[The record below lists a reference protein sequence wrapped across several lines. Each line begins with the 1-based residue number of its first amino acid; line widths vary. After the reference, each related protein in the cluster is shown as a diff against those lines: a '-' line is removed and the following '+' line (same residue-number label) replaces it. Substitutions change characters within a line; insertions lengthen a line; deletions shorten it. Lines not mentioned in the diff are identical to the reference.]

1 MKHNYDSVD
10 MLKETCST
18 NSSKQKEASYTVKER
33 AWLSFILVFLML
45 FSFVFVQGQ
54 SVTNYVFSTT
64 TTGSLALDANGNTV
78 DMSIGTT
85 QLVASG
91 VDTSVSTVQAIGFD
105 FIGMGTLQTNFS
117 ANSNG
122 AMGLG
127 NVAIGTS
134 GTTNAGTATTMF
146 IAPFGGDH
154 ATHATGKVHYKV
166 VGSAP
171 NRALVVEWLNMEMDW
186 ASSTSNGT
194 YQVRIY
200 ETSGVI
206 EFVYGA
212 MAVADTFT
220 TGPIIGFSGGAVAG
234 KIASITSSTN
244 ALTTNG
250 TAFVNNTYTVAAI
263 ANLDS
268 SANGSRRTYVFTPS
282 TLPVSAPTTLTFS
295 GITSAGTTVNW
306 VDNSTNESAFLVT
319 RATDATFTTN
329 VVTTIVASTSTAA
342 TGGAY
347 NSIQTSLLPSTL
359 YYYKVQAIS
368 EAVFSTEISGSQVT
382 NAPGIFISVAN
393 GNWTNPATWD
403 ANAVPTGADSAIVAV
418 HTVTIDAASLSIN
431 NLTVQGSLEFGAT
444 PTTFNVNGN
453 LTVEAG
459 GEFLVFNGTTGK
471 AIVVTGNIVNDGNID
486 LSIGATTEGSLTLNG
501 TTVQSITGSGTFA
514 NNKIRNLIFSNTST
528 AIPNINWGFDDISVE
543 YNLTISNAK
552 IDLGGNKINYG
563 VSATSTGNT
572 FAFTNGGFL
581 NGTFSRWWTSG
592 GTGYTTS
599 GPTTIPAGAAG
610 RYPFYSPTG
619 EQRIF
624 YLGRTTPTV
633 GGKYAV
639 TYNNATTSTTGLNI
653 TDGAATITNRW
664 DGNFVVTLDGTTPA
678 AASNWITMF
687 TPGAFFTT
695 ATGARVLGQSV
706 ALSGTHVNTSNAPYG
721 QRSGVT
727 TTDLTSATGLYLGVN
742 AADVPVVSIA
752 SGDWNS
758 TSTWNGGVV
767 PACADVAVI
776 ANGHTVTSST
786 SGNFAKGVTIATG
799 GTLVV
804 SAGDLTVGC
813 TLNNNTLANSGT
825 LTVSGGLLAVN
836 GNMVHNAASIFNQS
850 GGDILVDGNEGGV
863 AANSVASGVAIVQ
876 LNSQFINWTGGAL
889 TILDPHANATASNTL
904 AFNNS
909 TAHVNVPNTHTLK
922 LGDGVSTDAGGNATN
937 GFRLN
942 TWAGSN
948 RILFGNLEVN
958 TLGGTNRIVTTT
970 YSLGFSGNVLIQ
982 PSSEILFGT
991 SYVAGNITNNGIFTS
1006 TTELGLASYAN
1017 GTVAATTNA
1026 QTIGGAG
1033 VYRNLAA
1040 APTANLTSL
1049 TVNNTNATGVTL
1061 NVPLSVSGTLNMTSG
1076 IINTTNTNL
1085 LSLGTATAA
1094 GTLAGTPSATN
1105 MVRGPFARTIANA
1118 NANTNYLLFPVGKVA
1133 YAPIWAA
1140 PATTAVT
1147 VMKAETFDS
1156 NTGTLNAAIANMSTN
1171 RRWELPLVSG
1181 TISNINVRLGDAGIV
1196 STSIP
1201 VQAPSASGEYTSA
1214 FGSVASAVAGV
1225 STQSTT
1231 PVLSANYTG
1240 FLSYADSNACTGT
1253 PTPGNTIAS
1262 SSTVCVGESV
1272 TLSSQNLTTGSG
1284 VTYQWQSSSD
1294 GVSYNNIS
1302 GANNAVYT
1310 ATPTAVTYYQC
1321 IVTCATG
1328 PSSATSTPVQITF
1341 TNSILTSTPASRC
1354 GTGTVTLG
1362 ATANAGATINWY
1374 ANSTGG
1380 TALGSGTSFTSPSI
1394 SSSTTYYVAA
1404 ETTGG
1409 NLYGGKLTPESSW
1422 TGSTLTDWGI
1432 VFTALQTTTLN
1443 SVDVYSTV
1451 AGTLNVKVTD
1461 AAGVELYATGNINVA
1476 AGGTTTPTVIPLNF
1490 NIVQGTTYKI
1500 LVKASSG
1507 VSLVRGS
1514 TNLAFPYNNGVV
1526 NVTSSEWGGT
1536 TTGTYY
1542 YFYNFTTTATCSSPR
1557 IPVVAT
1563 VSAPPALTLSGSN
1576 TTICSGDTT
1585 SVVTLT
1591 AGSGDYNT
1599 FVWSPATGVSGNEI
1613 TGWTFNPTTT
1623 TTYTLTATQT
1633 SGALCAST
1641 ATYTVNVNPIPSAIS
1656 FNPVSPVSA
1665 CENTAVAITAT
1676 GGNFN
1681 SNLFTEAM
1689 NALPAN
1695 FSVVNTAGTGSATL
1709 NTTYYSEGTGSVL
1722 FNTAS
1727 TSADVSYQ
1735 LNSNVDLTGSASA
1748 SIVFSHIAAMEGPT
1762 TSYDYGIVEYSTNG
1776 GTTWNLIPVANY
1788 SGSANAAV
1796 FNTNIRFSTRSYA
1809 DWIGT
1814 FTGSGSTPGTGP
1826 ATSLWKTET
1835 INIPAAALT
1844 SNQFRIRFRY
1854 TTDSSTN
1861 YYGWLIDNVRIIKSS
1876 SNITWSPVTNLYT
1889 DAAATIPY
1897 TGTNATTVYVKS
1909 ASAATTVYTA
1919 TSTNT
1924 VTTCATNA
1932 TVSVVVNPLPTV
1944 ATVNQTVCSP
1954 STVDLTAAAV
1964 TTGSDTGLTFTYWT
1978 NIGATTAL
1986 TSPSAVATSGTY
1998 YIKGTNAN
2006 GCSVITPV
2014 TVTVNPQPIVTV
2026 TNPATVCSPNTVD
2039 ITAAAVTTGSDTGLT
2054 LTYWSDITA
2063 TTALTTASA
2072 VTTSGT
2078 YYIKAVNANGCEKI
2092 TPVTVTI
2099 NVTSAPT
2106 GAATQT
2112 FCGSA
2117 NITQLVA
2124 TGSGV
2129 KWYDAATGGNLLPN
2143 ITAIGLTNG
2152 TTYYATQ
2159 TVNGCESTTRFAVT
2173 AVINAI
2179 PTAPNAAAQDFCS
2192 APTVAQLLPNGSTIN
2207 WYDVSTAGSPLASS
2221 TVLSATTYY
2230 VSQTINGCESARTA
2244 VSITI
2249 TALPAPTGAAT
2260 QTIYGGVAA
2269 DATIEDISV
2278 SGTNVIWYPTAADA
2292 AAGTNA
2298 IAAGTPL
2305 VDGQTYY
2312 AVSVVGSCRSAALA
2326 VTVTVVLDSASFD
2339 IKSLKYYP
2347 NPVVDRFTVSYTKS
2361 ITAIQVYDI
2370 NGRLVK
2376 NLQTNGNEV
2385 NVDMSD
2391 VAASVY
2397 IVKVFADD
2405 TMGEFKVVKTE

>member
-171 NRALVVEWLNMEMDW
+171 NRALVVEWLNMEMDY

-359 YYYKVQAIS
+359 YYYKVQAIT

-418 HTVTIDAASLSIN
+418 HTVTIDAALSIN

-471 AIVVTGNIVNDGNID
+471 AIVVSGNIVNDGNID

-813 TLNNNTLANSGT
+813 TLNNNTLTNNGT

-836 GNMVHNAASIFNQS
+836 GNMIHNAASIFNQS
-850 GGDILVDGNEGGV
+850 GGDILVDGNDGGN
-863 AANSVASGVAIVQ
+863 AANSVAASTAIVQ

-889 TILDPHANATASNTL
+889 TILDPHANTTASNTI
-904 AFNNS
+904 AYNNS

-922 LGDGVSTDAGGNATN
+922 LGDGVSTDAGGNAAN

-1026 QTIGGAG
+1026 QTISGTG
-1033 VYRNLAA
+1033 VYRNLSAA
-1040 APTANLTSL
+1040 QTANLTSL

-1061 NVPLSVSGTLNMTSG
+1061 NIPLSVSGTLTMTSG
-1076 IINTTNTNL
+1076 IINTTSTNL

-1105 MVRGPFARTIANA
+1105 MVRGPFARTIASA

-1140 PATTAVT
+1140 PATTAAT

-1156 NTGTLNAAIANMSTN
+1156 NTGTQNAAILNMATN

-1214 FGSVASAVAGV
+1214 FGSVATVVAGV

-1262 SSTVCVGESV
+1262 SSTVCLGESV
-1272 TLSSQNLTTGSG
+1272 TLSLQNLTTGSG
-1284 VTYQWQSSSD
+1284 VTYQWQSSPD
-1294 GVSYNNIS
+1294 GGTYTNIG
-1302 GANNAVYT
+1302 GANNAIYT
-1310 ATPTAVTYYQC
+1310 VSPTAVTYYQC

-1341 TNSILTSTPASRC
+1341 TNNILTTTPATRC
-1354 GTGTVTLG
+1354 GTGTVNLN

-1374 ANSTGG
+1374 ANPSGG
-1380 TALGSGTSFTSPSI
+1380 SALASGASFTSPSI
-1394 SSSTTYYVAA
+1394 STTTTYYAAA

-1409 NLYGGKLTPESSW
+1409 NFYGGKLTPEASW
-1422 TGSTLTDWGI
+1422 TTFSTTDWGI
-1432 VFTALQTTTLN
+1432 IFTALQTTTLN
-1443 SVDVYSTV
+1443 SVDVYSTT
-1451 AGTLNVKVTD
+1451 AGTINVKVTN

-1476 AGGTTTPTVIPLNF
+1476 AGGTTTPTAIPLNF

-1500 LVKASSG
+1500 LVKAYTG

-1514 TNLAFPYNNGVV
+1514 TNLAFPYNNGSV
-1526 NVTSSEWGGT
+1526 NVTSSDNGGV

-1542 YFYNFTTTATCSSPR
+1542 FFYNLSTTSTCSSPR
-1557 IPVVAT
+1557 VPVVAT
-1563 VSAPPALTLSGSN
+1563 VSSPPAMTLGGVT
-1576 TTICSGDTT
+1576 TTICAGDSTGT
-1585 SVVTLT
+1585 VALT
-1591 AGSGDYNT
+1591 AGGSDYDS
-1599 FVWSPATGVSGNEI
+1599 FVWSPASGVSGNAV
-1613 TGWTFNPTTT
+1613 TGWTFNPTVSTV
-1623 TTYTLTATQT
+1623 YTLTASQT
-1633 SGALCAST
+1633 SGALCAAT

-1656 FNPVSPVSA
+1656 FTPVSPVSA

-2326 VTVTVVLDSASFD
+2326 VTVTVVLDNASFD

>member
-10 MLKETCST
+10 ILKETCST

-54 SVTNYVFSTT
+54 SVTNYVFSTS
-64 TTGSLALDANGNTV
+64 TTGSLVLDANGNTV
-78 DMSIGTT
+78 DMSTGTT
-85 QLVASG
+85 LLHGSG
-91 VDTSVSTVQAIGFD
+91 VDDAASAVNPIGFN
-105 FIGMGTLQTNFS
+105 FYGMGVLQTNFS

-122 AMGLG
+122 AMTLG

-134 GTTNAGTATTMF
+134 GTTNAGSATTMF
-146 IAPFGGDH
+146 IAPFGGDQ
-154 ATHATGKVHYKV
+154 ATSATGKVHYKV

-171 NRALVVEWLNMEMDW
+171 NRTLVVEWLNMEMDW
-186 ASSTSNGT
+186 GSSTANGT
-194 YQVRIY
+194 YQARIY
-200 ETSGVI
+200 ETSGVV

-282 TLPVSAPTTLTFS
+282 TLPVLAPTTLTFS

-359 YYYKVQAIS
+359 YYYKVQAIT

-471 AIVVTGNIVNDGNID
+471 AIVVSGNIVNDGNID

-581 NGTFSRWWTSG
+581 NGTFSRWWTSA

-599 GPTTIPAGAAG
+599 GPTAIPTGAAG

-799 GTLVV
+799 GTLVI

-813 TLNNNTLANSGT
+813 TLNNNTLTNNGT

-836 GNMVHNAASIFNQS
+836 GNMIHNAASIFNQS
-850 GGDILVDGNEGGV
+850 GGDILVDGNDGGN
-863 AANSVASGVAIVQ
+863 AANSVAASTAIVQ

-937 GFRLN
+937 GFRLS
-942 TWAGSN
+942 TFVGSR
-948 RILFGNLEVN
+948 RISFGNLEVN
-958 TLGGTNRIVTTT
+958 TTGGTNRQVTTA
-970 YSLGFSGNVLIQ
+970 SNIGFNGNVTIE
-982 PSSEILFGT
+982 PSSEVVFGT
-991 SYVAGNITNNGIFTS
+991 SYVAGNIVNNGTFTS
-1006 TTELGLASYAN
+1006 TAVLGLASFAD

-1026 QTIGGAG
+1026 QTVGGTG
-1033 VYRNLAA
+1033 VYRNLAT

-1061 NVPLSVSGTLNMTSG
+1061 NIPLSVSGTLTMTSG

-1085 LSLGTATAA
+1085 LTLGTATAG
-1094 GTLAGTPSATN
+1094 GTLAGTPSATS
-1105 MVRGPFARTIANA
+1105 MVRGPFARTISNG

-1140 PATTAVT
+1140 PATTAAT

-1156 NTGTLNAAIANMSTN
+1156 NTGTQSAAITNMATN
-1171 RRWELPLVSG
+1171 RRWELPVLSG
-1181 TISNINVRLGDAGIV
+1181 TITDINVRLGDAGILA
-1196 STSIP
+1196 TSIP
-1201 VQAPSASGEYTSA
+1201 VQAPSASDQYTST
-1214 FGSVASAVAGV
+1214 FGSVATAVAGV

-1231 PVLSANYTG
+1231 PVLSASYTG
-1240 FLSYADSNACTGT
+1240 FLSYADSNACVGI
-1253 PTPGNTIAS
+1253 PTPGITIAS
-1262 SSTVCVGESV
+1262 SNAICLGTSV
-1272 TLSSQNLTTGSG
+1272 TLSLQNLTTGSG
-1284 VTYQWQSSSD
+1284 VTYQWFSSPD
-1294 GVSYNNIS
+1294 GVTYSPIAS
-1302 GANNAVYT
+1302 
-1310 ATPTAVTYYQC
+1310 ATNPTYSTNPTAATYFMC
-1321 IVTCATG
+1321 EVTCASG
-1328 PSSATSTPVQITF
+1328 PSTTASAPVYITF
-1341 TNSILTSTPASRC
+1341 ANEVTATVPGARC
-1354 GTGTVTLG
+1354 GTGTVDLS
-1362 ATANAGATINWY
+1362 ATPSAGATINWF
-1374 ANSTGG
+1374 AAATGG
-1380 TALGSGTSFTSPSI
+1380 SPLASGNLFTTPSI
-1394 SSSTTYYVAA
+1394 SATTTYYAAATTASAGSLVLGAGATNSSSTAASFLPGSWGGAKTQYIIRASELIQAGLTAGPITSLGFEPTNSGQTYQGFFVQIGHTTESVAPS
-1404 ETTGG
+1404 TTFIANAGLNFVFAG
-1409 NLYGGKLTPESSW
+1409 TEANDGFTP
-1422 TGSTLTDWGI
+1422 
-1432 VFTALQTTTLN
+1432 
-1443 SVDVYSTV
+1443 V
-1451 AGTLNVKVTD
+1451 AGSVNNLTF
-1461 AAGVELYATGNINVA
+1461 GTGT
-1476 AGGTTTPTVIPLNF
+1476 GTTSSFVWDGTS
-1490 NIVQGTTYKI
+1490 NIV
-1500 LVKASSG
+1500 
-1507 VSLVRGS
+1507 VSISWSRVPS
-1514 TNLAFPYNNGVV
+1514 A
-1526 NVTSSEWGGT
+1526 
-1536 TTGTYY
+1536 
-1542 YFYNFTTTATCSSPR
+1542 TTATSTTMKVDNVGFVSAAYRQRDSFTPIAMLDETSVNSTSSNRPRFTINGQLICSSPR
-1557 IPVVAT
+1557 VAVVAT
-1563 VSAPPALTLSGSN
+1563 VSTPPTLTLSGA
-1576 TTICSGDTT
+1576 TATICSGD
-1585 SVVTLT
+1585 SSSAVTLT
-1591 AGSGDYNT
+1591 AGSGDYDT
-1599 FVWSPATGVSGNEI
+1599 FVWSPATGVSGNAV
-1613 TGWTFNPTTT
+1613 TGWTFNPTVSTV
-1623 TTYTLTATQT
+1623 YTLTASQT
-1633 SGALCAST
+1633 SGALCAAT
-1641 ATYTVNVNPIPSAIS
+1641 ATYTVNVNPLPTNVTITPAAPSICVNTIQSLAVTGGTLGVVGKVGSGVATNTSSTPFKGWYGGSKTQALYTPAELTALGMAAGQSINSIGYVALSGTPIVLNNFTINAGFVSNTTLGAAFIPGAT
-1656 FNPVSPVSA
+1656 NVVLAPTNYTPV
-1665 CENTAVAITAT
+1665 AT
-1676 GGNFN
+1676 GNIDFTLSTPLTWDGVSSLLIETCFN
-1681 SNLFTEAM
+1681 N
-1689 NALPAN
+1689 N
-1695 FSVVNTAGTGSATL
+1695 
-1709 NTTYYSEGTGSVL
+1709 
-1722 FNTAS
+1722 
-1727 TSADVSYQ
+1727 
-1735 LNSNVDLTGSASA
+1735 
-1748 SIVFSHIAAMEGPT
+1748 
-1762 TSYDYGIVEYSTNG
+1762 NG
-1776 GTTWNLIPVANY
+1776 GG
-1788 SGSANAAV
+1788 GSANSISVQSTVVAAGLNIYLSQDNNATV
-1796 FNTNIRFSTRSYA
+1796 CTNVDVPSTTTTRPNLR
-1809 DWIGT
+1809 I
-1814 FTGSGSTPGTGP
+1814 ST
-1826 ATSLWKTET
+1826 LET
-1835 INIPAAALT
+1835 A
-1844 SNQFRIRFRY
+1844 
-1854 TTDSSTN
+1854 
-1861 YYGWLIDNVRIIKSS
+1861 
-1876 SNITWSPVTNLYT
+1876 NITWSPVTNLFT
-1889 DAAATIPY
+1889 DAGATIPY
-1897 TGTNATTVYVKS
+1897 TGTNATTVYVQS
-1909 ASAATTVYTA
+1909 ATPSTTVYTA
-1919 TSTNT
+1919 T
-1924 VTTCATNA
+1924 ATIGATGCFTSN
-1932 TVSVVVNPLPTV
+1932 TVSVTVSALPDT
-1944 ATVNQTVCSP
+1944 TISR
-1954 STVDLTAAAV
+1954 VDDTLTAAEA
-1964 TTGSDTGLTFTYWT
+1964 
-1978 NIGATTAL
+1978 GATYQWYTCSAGPVYTIIPGETSQSYTA
-1986 TSPSAVATSGTY
+1986 
-1998 YIKGTNAN
+1998 
-2006 GCSVITPV
+2006 
-2014 TVTVNPQPIVTV
+2014 
-2026 TNPATVCSPNTVD
+2026 
-2039 ITAAAVTTGSDTGLT
+2039 
-2054 LTYWSDITA
+2054 
-2063 TTALTTASA
+2063 
-2072 VTTSGT
+2072 
-2078 YYIKAVNANGCEKI
+2078 
-2092 TPVTVTI
+2092 
-2099 NVTSAPT
+2099 
-2106 GAATQT
+2106 
-2112 FCGSA
+2112 
-2117 NITQLVA
+2117 
-2124 TGSGV
+2124 
-2129 KWYDAATGGNLLPN
+2129 
-2143 ITAIGLTNG
+2143 TAIGS
-2152 TTYYATQ
+2152 YAVDVTK
-2159 TVNGCESTTRFAVT
+2159 NGCTTRSTCFDVT
-2173 AVINAI
+2173 
-2179 PTAPNAAAQDFCS
+2179 T
-2192 APTVAQLLPNGSTIN
+2192 L
-2207 WYDVSTAGSPLASS
+2207 
-2221 TVLSATTYY
+2221 
-2230 VSQTINGCESARTA
+2230 
-2244 VSITI
+2244 
-2249 TALPAPTGAAT
+2249 
-2260 QTIYGGVAA
+2260 
-2269 DATIEDISV
+2269 
-2278 SGTNVIWYPTAADA
+2278 GT
-2292 AAGTNA
+2292 
-2298 IAAGTPL
+2298 
-2305 VDGQTYY
+2305 
-2312 AVSVVGSCRSAALA
+2312 S
-2326 VTVTVVLDSASFD
+2326 SFD
-2339 IKSLKYYP
+2339 MNALTVYP
-2347 NPVVDRFTVSYTKS
+2347 NPVVDILSIRYNEE
-2361 ITAIQVYDI
+2361 ITAINVYDLS
-2370 NGRLVK
+2370 GRLVK
-2376 NLQTNGNEV
+2376 QITPNQTEVEV
-2385 NVDMSD
+2385 NMSEL
-2391 VAASVY
+2391 AAAMY
-2397 IVKVFADD
+2397 IVKVNAGGNQ
-2405 TMGEFKVVKTE
+2405 TEIKVIKK

>member
-18 NSSKQKEASYTVKER
+18 NSSKQGETSFTVKER
-33 AWLSFILVFLML
+33 TWLSFIPVFLML

-212 MAVADTFT
+212 MSVADTFS
-220 TGPIIGFSGGAVAG
+220 TGPIIGFSAGTTAG
-234 KIASITSSTN
+234 KIASVTSSTN
-244 ALTTNG
+244 AVTTNG
-250 TAFVNNTYTVAAI
+250 TAFINNTYVVGAI
-263 ANLDS
+263 ANLN
-268 SANGSRRTYVFTPS
+268 SAADGSRRTYVFTPS
-282 TLPVSAPTTLTFS
+282 TLAVAAPTTLTFS

-581 NGTFSRWWTSG
+581 NGTFSRWWTSE

-922 LGDGVSTDAGGNATN
+922 LGDGVSTDAGGHTN
-937 GFRLN
+937 GFRLS
-942 TWAGSN
+942 TWIGSR

-958 TLGGTNRIVTTT
+958 TLGGTNRIVTTS
-970 YSLGFSGNVLIQ
+970 YALGFSGNITIE
-982 PSSEILFGT
+982 PSSEVSFGT
-991 SYVAGNITNNGIFTS
+991 SYVAGNIVNNGTFTS
-1006 TTELGLASYAN
+1006 TTLLGLANYLD
-1017 GTVAATTNA
+1017 GTVSATTNA
-1026 QTIGGAG
+1026 QTIGGTG
-1033 VYRNLAA
+1033 VYRNLATT
-1040 APTANLTSL
+1040 PTANLTSL
-1049 TVNNTNATGVTL
+1049 TINNTNATGVTL
-1061 NVPLSVSGTLNMTSG
+1061 NVPLSVSGTLTMTSG
-1076 IINTTNTNL
+1076 IINTTDTNL
-1085 LSLGTATAA
+1085 LTLGTTTAA
-1094 GTLAGTPSATN
+1094 GTLAGTQSATN
-1105 MVRGPFARTIANA
+1105 MVKGPFARTIANA
-1118 NANTNYLLFPVGKVA
+1118 NTNYILFPVGKTT

-1140 PATTAVT
+1140 PATTAVS
-1147 VMKAETFDS
+1147 VMKAETFDT
-1156 NTGTLNAAIANMSTN
+1156 NTGTQSAAISNMTTN

-1181 TISNINVRLGDAGIV
+1181 TINNINVRLGDAGILA
-1196 STSIP
+1196 TSIP
-1201 VQAPSASGEYTSA
+1201 VQAPSASGEYTST
-1214 FGSVASAVAGV
+1214 FGAVATAVVGV
-1225 STQSTT
+1225 STQSNTS
-1231 PVLSANYTG
+1231 VLGADYTG
-1240 FLSYADSNACTGT
+1240 FLSYADSNACVGT

-1262 SSTVCVGESV
+1262 VPTICFGDSV
-1272 TLSSQNLTTGSG
+1272 TFSLENLTAGSG

-1294 GVSYNNIS
+1294 GVLYNNIS
-1302 GANNAVYT
+1302 GANNPIYT

-1341 TNSILTSTPASRC
+1341 TNNILTSTPASRC

-1380 TALGSGTSFTSPSI
+1380 TALGSGVSFTSPSI
-1394 SSSTTYYVAA
+1394 SSTTTYYAAA

-1409 NLYGGKLTPESSW
+1409 NLYGGKLTPEASW
-1422 TGSTLTDWGI
+1422 TTFSTTDWGI
-1432 VFTALQTTTLN
+1432 IFTALQTTTLN
-1443 SVDVYSTV
+1443 SVDVYSTS
-1451 AGTLNVKVTD
+1451 AGTINVKVTN

-1476 AGGTTTPTVIPLNF
+1476 AGGTTTPTAIPLNF

-1500 LVKASSG
+1500 LVKAYTG
-1507 VSLVRGS
+1507 VNLVRGS
-1514 TNLAFPYNNGVV
+1514 TNLAFPYNNGAV
-1526 NVTSSEWGGT
+1526 NVTSSDNGGAT
-1536 TTGTYY
+1536 IGTYY
-1542 YFYNFTTTATCSSPR
+1542 FFYNLTTTATCSSPR

-1576 TTICSGDTT
+1576 TTICSGDTA

-1591 AGSGDYNT
+1591 AGSGDYDT
-1599 FVWSPATGVSGNEI
+1599 FVWSPATGVSGNAV
-1613 TGWTFNPTTT
+1613 TGWTLNPTVSTV
-1623 TTYTLTATQT
+1623 YTLTASQT
-1633 SGALCAST
+1633 SGALCAAT
-1641 ATYTVNVNPIPSAIS
+1641 ATYTVNVNPLPTNVTITPAAPSICVNTIQSLAVTGGTLGVVGKVGSGVATNTTSTPFKGFWDGSKMQALYTPAELTALGMAAGQSINSIGYVALSGTPLVLNNFTINAGFVSNTTLGAAFIPGATNVVLAPTNYTPVATGNIDFTLSTPLTWDGVSSLLIETC
-1656 FNPVSPVSA
+1656 FNNNNGGGVSA
-1665 CENTAVAITAT
+1665 NSISVQSTVVAAGLNIYLSQDNNAT
-1676 GGNFN
+1676 VC
-1681 SNLFTEAM
+1681 T
-1689 NALPAN
+1689 
-1695 FSVVNTAGTGSATL
+1695 
-1709 NTTYYSEGTGSVL
+1709 
-1722 FNTAS
+1722 
-1727 TSADVSYQ
+1727 
-1735 LNSNVDLTGSASA
+1735 NVDVPS
-1748 SIVFSHIAAMEGPT
+1748 T
-1762 TSYDYGIVEYSTNG
+1762 TTTRPNLRIST
-1776 GTTWNLIPVANY
+1776 L
-1788 SGSANAAV
+1788 
-1796 FNTNIRFSTRSYA
+1796 
-1809 DWIGT
+1809 
-1814 FTGSGSTPGTGP
+1814 
-1826 ATSLWKTET
+1826 ET
-1835 INIPAAALT
+1835 A
-1844 SNQFRIRFRY
+1844 
-1854 TTDSSTN
+1854 
-1861 YYGWLIDNVRIIKSS
+1861 
-1876 SNITWSPVTNLYT
+1876 NITWSPVTNLFT
-1889 DAAATIPY
+1889 DAGATIPY
-1897 TGTNATTVYVKS
+1897 TGTNATTVYVQS
-1909 ASAATTVYTA
+1909 ATPSTTVYTA
-1919 TSTNT
+1919 T
-1924 VTTCATNA
+1924 ATIGATGCFTSN
-1932 TVSVVVNPLPTV
+1932 TVSVTVSALPDT
-1944 ATVNQTVCSP
+1944 TITR
-1954 STVDLTAAAV
+1954 VDDTLTAAEA
-1964 TTGSDTGLTFTYWT
+1964 
-1978 NIGATTAL
+1978 GATYQWYTCSAGPVYTIIPGETSQSYTA
-1986 TSPSAVATSGTY
+1986 
-1998 YIKGTNAN
+1998 
-2006 GCSVITPV
+2006 
-2014 TVTVNPQPIVTV
+2014 
-2026 TNPATVCSPNTVD
+2026 
-2039 ITAAAVTTGSDTGLT
+2039 
-2054 LTYWSDITA
+2054 
-2063 TTALTTASA
+2063 
-2072 VTTSGT
+2072 
-2078 YYIKAVNANGCEKI
+2078 
-2092 TPVTVTI
+2092 
-2099 NVTSAPT
+2099 
-2106 GAATQT
+2106 
-2112 FCGSA
+2112 
-2117 NITQLVA
+2117 
-2124 TGSGV
+2124 
-2129 KWYDAATGGNLLPN
+2129 
-2143 ITAIGLTNG
+2143 TAIGS
-2152 TTYYATQ
+2152 YAVDVTK
-2159 TVNGCESTTRFAVT
+2159 NGCTTRSTCFDVT
-2173 AVINAI
+2173 
-2179 PTAPNAAAQDFCS
+2179 T
-2192 APTVAQLLPNGSTIN
+2192 L
-2207 WYDVSTAGSPLASS
+2207 
-2221 TVLSATTYY
+2221 
-2230 VSQTINGCESARTA
+2230 
-2244 VSITI
+2244 
-2249 TALPAPTGAAT
+2249 
-2260 QTIYGGVAA
+2260 
-2269 DATIEDISV
+2269 
-2278 SGTNVIWYPTAADA
+2278 GT
-2292 AAGTNA
+2292 
-2298 IAAGTPL
+2298 
-2305 VDGQTYY
+2305 
-2312 AVSVVGSCRSAALA
+2312 S
-2326 VTVTVVLDSASFD
+2326 SFD
-2339 IKSLKYYP
+2339 MNALTVYP
-2347 NPVVDRFTVSYTKS
+2347 NPVVDILSIRYNEE
-2361 ITAIQVYDI
+2361 ITAINVYDLS
-2370 NGRLVK
+2370 GRLVK
-2376 NLQTNGNEV
+2376 QITPNQTEVEV
-2385 NVDMSD
+2385 NMSEL
-2391 VAASVY
+2391 AAAMY
-2397 IVKVFADD
+2397 IVKVNAGGNQ
-2405 TMGEFKVVKTE
+2405 TEIKVIKK

>member
-54 SVTNYVFSTT
+54 TVTNYVFSTT
-64 TTGSLALDANGNTV
+64 TTGSLVLDANGNTV
-78 DMSIGTT
+78 DMSTGTT
-85 QLVASG
+85 LLHGSG
-91 VDTSVSTVQAIGFD
+91 VDDAASTVNPIGFN
-105 FIGMGTLQTNFS
+105 FYGMGVLQTNFS

-122 AMGLG
+122 AMTLG

-134 GTTNAGTATTMF
+134 GTTNAGSVSTMF
-146 IAPFGGDH
+146 IAPFGGDQ
-154 ATHATGKVHYKV
+154 ATSATGKVHYKV

-171 NRALVVEWLNMEMDW
+171 NRTLVVEWLNMEMDW
-186 ASSTSNGT
+186 GSSTANGT
-194 YQVRIY
+194 YQARIY
-200 ETSGVI
+200 ETSGVV

-250 TAFVNNTYTVAAI
+250 TAFVNNTYAVAAI

-347 NSIQTSLLPSTL
+347 NSIQTGLLSSTL
-359 YYYKVQAIS
+359 YYYKVQAIT
-368 EAVFSTEISGSQVT
+368 EAVYSSEISGSQVT
-382 NAPGIFISVAN
+382 NAPGIFISIAD
-393 GNWTNPATWD
+393 GNWSNPATWD
-403 ANAVPTGADSAIVAV
+403 ANSVPTGVDSAIIAA
-418 HTVTIDAASLSIN
+418 HTVTIDVAGLSIN

-453 LTVEAG
+453 LTLEAG
-459 GEFLVFNGTTGK
+459 AEFLVFNGTTGK

-486 LSIGATTEGSLTLNG
+486 LSIGATTAGSLTLNG

-678 AASNWITMF
+678 AASNWVTMF

-695 ATGARVLGQSV
+695 ATGARVLGQNV
-706 ALSGTHVNTSNAPYG
+706 ALSGTHVNTSSAPYG

-727 TTDLTSATGLYLGVN
+727 TADLTSATGLYLGVN

-767 PACADVAVI
+767 PTCADVAVI

-813 TLNNNTLANSGT
+813 TLNNNTLTNNGT
-825 LTVSGGLLAVN
+825 LTVSGGLLVVN

-850 GGDILVDGNEGGV
+850 GGDILVDGNDGGN
-863 AANSVASGVAIVQ
+863 AANSVAASTAIVQ

-889 TILDPHANATASNTL
+889 TILDPHANTTASNTI
-904 AFNNS
+904 AYNNS

-1061 NVPLSVSGTLNMTSG
+1061 NVPLSVSGTLTMTSG

-1085 LSLGTATAA
+1085 LSLGTAAAA
-1094 GTLAGTPSATN
+1094 GTLAGVPSATN

-1133 YAPIWAA
+1133 YAPVWAA

-1147 VMKAETFDS
+1147 VMKAETFDT
-1156 NTGTLNAAIANMSTN
+1156 NTGTQSAAITNMATN
-1171 RRWELPLVSG
+1171 RRWELPLISG
-1181 TISNINVRLGDAGIV
+1181 TINDINVRVGDAGILT
-1196 STSIP
+1196 TSIP
-1201 VQAPSASGEYTSA
+1201 VQAPSASGLYTST
-1214 FGSVASAVAGV
+1214 FGSVATAVAGV

-1240 FLSYADSNACTGT
+1240 FLSYADSNACTGV

-1262 SSTVCVGESV
+1262 SNAICLGTSV
-1272 TLSSQNLTTGSG
+1272 TLSLQNLTTGSG
-1284 VTYQWQSSSD
+1284 VTYQWFSSPD
-1294 GVSYNNIS
+1294 GITYSPIAS
-1302 GANNAVYT
+1302 
-1310 ATPTAVTYYQC
+1310 ATNPTYSTVPTAATYFRC
-1321 IVTCATG
+1321 EVTCATG
-1328 PSSATSTPVQITF
+1328 PSTAVSTPVQITF
-1341 TNSILTSTPASRC
+1341 ANEVTATVPGARC
-1354 GTGTVTLG
+1354 GTGTVDLS
-1362 ATANAGATINWY
+1362 ATPSAGATINWF
-1374 ANSTGG
+1374 AAATGG
-1380 TALGSGTSFTSPSI
+1380 TSLASGNLFTTPSI
-1394 SSSTTYYVAA
+1394 SATTTYYAAATTAAPGFVTVGTGGTLTGATAQPTAFCNRWPNYWSQTIYTAA
-1404 ETTGG
+1404 ELTAAGLSAGNITSMAYNISSLGDAATNANFTVSIGTTAGSNFANTTFLATTGFTTV
-1409 NLYGGKLTPESSW
+1409 YGPSTYTHTASGWQTITFATPYVW
-1422 TGSTLTDWGI
+1422 D
-1432 VFTALQTTTLN
+1432 
-1443 SVDVYSTV
+1443 
-1451 AGTLNVKVTD
+1451 
-1461 AAGVELYATGNINVA
+1461 
-1476 AGGTTTPTVIPLNF
+1476 
-1490 NIVQGTTYKI
+1490 
-1500 LVKASSG
+1500 G
-1507 VSLVRGS
+1507 VS
-1514 TNLAFPYNNGVV
+1514 NIVV
-1526 NVTSSEWGGT
+1526 NVTHDGADAINNSQTYYTATADNKVLWVNSYTGTT
-1536 TTGTYY
+1536 TTGTTSVNRLNVI
-1542 YFYNFTTTATCSSPR
+1542 FGGQAACTSTR
-1557 IPVVAT
+1557 VPVVAT
-1563 VSAPPALTLSGSN
+1563 VSSPPALTLSGTN
-1576 TTICSGDTT
+1576 TTICSGNSSST
-1585 SVVTLT
+1585 VTLT

-1613 TGWTFNPTTT
+1613 AGWTFNPTTT

-1633 SGALCAST
+1633 SGALCSTT
-1641 ATYTVNVNPIPSAIS
+1641 ATFTVNVNPLPTSVTITPAAPSICVNTIQSLAVTGGTLGVVGKIGSGVATNTTSTPFKGFWGGSKMQALYTPAELTALGMAAGQSINSIGYVALSGTPLVLNNFTINAGFVSNTTLGTAFIS
-1656 FNPVSPVSA
+1656 GATNVVLAPTNYTPSTGTGNINFALSTPLTWDGVSSLLIETCFNNNNGGGASA
-1665 CENTAVAITAT
+1665 NSISVESTVVAAGLNLYRSQDSTVDVCTNATAPTAT
-1676 GGNFN
+1676 TTRP
-1681 SNLFTEAM
+1681 NLRISTLE
-1689 NALPAN
+1689 
-1695 FSVVNTAGTGSATL
+1695 TA
-1709 NTTYYSEGTGSVL
+1709 
-1722 FNTAS
+1722 
-1727 TSADVSYQ
+1727 
-1735 LNSNVDLTGSASA
+1735 
-1748 SIVFSHIAAMEGPT
+1748 
-1762 TSYDYGIVEYSTNG
+1762 
-1776 GTTWNLIPVANY
+1776 
-1788 SGSANAAV
+1788 
-1796 FNTNIRFSTRSYA
+1796 
-1809 DWIGT
+1809 
-1814 FTGSGSTPGTGP
+1814 
-1826 ATSLWKTET
+1826 
-1835 INIPAAALT
+1835 
-1844 SNQFRIRFRY
+1844 
-1854 TTDSSTN
+1854 
-1861 YYGWLIDNVRIIKSS
+1861 
-1876 SNITWSPVTNLYT
+1876 NITWSPVTNLFT
-1889 DAAATIPY
+1889 DAGATIPY
-1897 TGTNATTVYVKS
+1897 TGTNATTVYVQS
-1909 ASAATTVYTA
+1909 ATPSTTVYTA
-1919 TSTNT
+1919 T
-1924 VTTCATNA
+1924 ATIGATGCFTSN
-1932 TVSVVVNPLPTV
+1932 TVSVTVSALPDT
-1944 ATVNQTVCSP
+1944 TISR
-1954 STVDLTAAAV
+1954 VDDTLTAAEA
-1964 TTGSDTGLTFTYWT
+1964 
-1978 NIGATTAL
+1978 GATYQWYTC
-1986 TSPSAVATSGTY
+1986 SAGPVYTIIPGATSQSY
-1998 YIKGTNAN
+1998 
-2006 GCSVITPV
+2006 
-2014 TVTVNPQPIVTV
+2014 
-2026 TNPATVCSPNTVD
+2026 
-2039 ITAAAVTTGSDTGLT
+2039 TA
-2054 LTYWSDITA
+2054 
-2063 TTALTTASA
+2063 
-2072 VTTSGT
+2072 
-2078 YYIKAVNANGCEKI
+2078 
-2092 TPVTVTI
+2092 
-2099 NVTSAPT
+2099 
-2106 GAATQT
+2106 
-2112 FCGSA
+2112 
-2117 NITQLVA
+2117 
-2124 TGSGV
+2124 
-2129 KWYDAATGGNLLPN
+2129 
-2143 ITAIGLTNG
+2143 TAIGS
-2152 TTYYATQ
+2152 YAVDVTK
-2159 TVNGCESTTRFAVT
+2159 NGCTTRSTCFDVT
-2173 AVINAI
+2173 
-2179 PTAPNAAAQDFCS
+2179 T
-2192 APTVAQLLPNGSTIN
+2192 L
-2207 WYDVSTAGSPLASS
+2207 
-2221 TVLSATTYY
+2221 
-2230 VSQTINGCESARTA
+2230 
-2244 VSITI
+2244 
-2249 TALPAPTGAAT
+2249 
-2260 QTIYGGVAA
+2260 
-2269 DATIEDISV
+2269 
-2278 SGTNVIWYPTAADA
+2278 GT
-2292 AAGTNA
+2292 
-2298 IAAGTPL
+2298 
-2305 VDGQTYY
+2305 
-2312 AVSVVGSCRSAALA
+2312 S
-2326 VTVTVVLDSASFD
+2326 SFD
-2339 IKSLKYYP
+2339 MNALTIYP
-2347 NPVVDRFTVSYTKS
+2347 NPVVDILSIRYNEE
-2361 ITAIQVYDI
+2361 ITAINVYDLS
-2370 NGRLVK
+2370 GRLVK
-2376 NLQTNGNEV
+2376 QITPNQTEVEV
-2385 NVDMSD
+2385 NMSEL
-2391 VAASVY
+2391 AAAMY
-2397 IVKVFADD
+2397 IVKVNAGGNQ
-2405 TMGEFKVVKTE
+2405 TEIKVIKK

>member
-18 NSSKQKEASYTVKER
+18 NSSKQGETSYTVKER
-33 AWLSFILVFLML
+33 TWLSFIPVFLML

-212 MAVADTFT
+212 MSVADTFS
-220 TGPIIGFSGGAVAG
+220 TGPIIGFSAGTTAG
-234 KIASITSSTN
+234 KIASVTSSTN
-244 ALTTNG
+244 AVTTNG
-250 TAFVNNTYTVAAI
+250 TAFINNTYVVGAI
-263 ANLDS
+263 ANLN
-268 SANGSRRTYVFTPS
+268 SAADGSRRTYVFTPS
-282 TLPVSAPTTLTFS
+282 TLAVAAPTTLTFS

-306 VDNSTNESAFLVT
+306 VDDSTNEFGFLVT
-319 RATDATFTTN
+319 RATDAAFTTN
-329 VVTTIVASTSTAA
+329 VVTATVASTTTAA

-347 NSIQTSLLPSTL
+347 NSIQTGLTPSTL
-359 YYYKVQAIS
+359 YYYKVQALT
-368 EAVFSTEISGSQVT
+368 EAAFSTEISGSQAT
-382 NAPGIFISVAN
+382 NAPGIFISVVN

-403 ANAVPTGADSAIVAV
+403 ANAVPTGADNAIVAA

-444 PTTFNVNGN
+444 PTTFNVNGD

-471 AIVVTGNIVNDGNID
+471 AIVVSGNIVNDGNID

-581 NGTFSRWWTSG
+581 NGTFSRWWTSA

-599 GPTTIPAGAAG
+599 GPTAIPTGAAG

-727 TTDLTSATGLYLGVN
+727 TADLTSATGLYLGVN

-767 PACADVAVI
+767 PTCADVAVI

-813 TLNNNTLANSGT
+813 TLNNNTLTNNGT
-825 LTVSGGLLAVN
+825 LTVSGGLLVVN

-850 GGDILVDGNEGGV
+850 GGDILVDGNDGGN
-863 AANSVASGVAIVQ
+863 AANSVAASTAIVQ

-889 TILDPHANATASNTL
+889 TILDPHANTTASNTI
-904 AFNNS
+904 AYNNS

-942 TWAGSN
+942 TWAGSK

-1061 NVPLSVSGTLNMTSG
+1061 NVPLSVSGTLTMTSG

-1085 LSLGTATAA
+1085 LTLGTATAA

-1118 NANTNYLLFPVGKVA
+1118 NANTNYILFPVGKTA

-1140 PATTAVT
+1140 PATTAVS

-1156 NTGTLNAAIANMSTN
+1156 NTGTQSAAITNMATN
-1171 RRWELPLVSG
+1171 RRWELPVVSG
-1181 TISNINVRLGDAGIV
+1181 TITDINVRLGDAGILA
-1196 STSIP
+1196 TSIP
-1201 VQAPSASGEYTSA
+1201 VQAPSASGQYTSV
-1214 FGSVASAVAGV
+1214 FGSVATAVVGV

-1231 PVLSANYTG
+1231 PVLNASYTG
-1240 FLSYADSNACTGT
+1240 FLSYADSNACAGA

-1262 SSTVCVGESV
+1262 ANVICLGTSV
-1272 TLSSQNLTTGSG
+1272 TLSLQNLTTGSG
-1284 VTYQWQSSSD
+1284 VTYQWFSSTD
-1294 GVSYNNIS
+1294 GVSYSPI
-1302 GANNAVYT
+1302 AT
-1310 ATPTAVTYYQC
+1310 ATNPTYATVPTAATYFRC
-1321 IVTCATG
+1321 EVTCASG
-1328 PSSATSTPVQITF
+1328 PSTATSTPVYVTF
-1341 TNSILTSTPASRC
+1341 ANEVTATVPGARC
-1354 GTGTVTLG
+1354 GTGTVDLS
-1362 ATANAGATINWY
+1362 AAPSAGSTINWY
-1374 ANSTGG
+1374 ANATGG
-1380 TALGSGTSFTSPSI
+1380 SSLASGSTFTTPSIATTTTYYAAATTASAGSLVLGAGATNSSSTAASFLPGSWGGAKTQYIIRASELIQAGLTAGPITSLGFEPTNSGQTYQGFFVQIGHTTESVAPSTTFIANAGLNFVYAGTEANDGFTPVAGSVNNLTFGTGAGTTSSFVWDGTSNIVVSISWSRVPAASTSTSTTMKVDNVGFVSTAYRQRDNITPTEMLNETGVATFSGTSSNRPRFT
-1394 SSSTTYYVAA
+1394 
-1404 ETTGG
+1404 
-1409 NLYGGKLTPESSW
+1409 
-1422 TGSTLTDWGI
+1422 
-1432 VFTALQTTTLN
+1432 
-1443 SVDVYSTV
+1443 
-1451 AGTLNVKVTD
+1451 
-1461 AAGVELYATGNINVA
+1461 IN
-1476 AGGTTTPTVIPLNF
+1476 GQLI
-1490 NIVQGTTYKI
+1490 
-1500 LVKASSG
+1500 
-1507 VSLVRGS
+1507 
-1514 TNLAFPYNNGVV
+1514 
-1526 NVTSSEWGGT
+1526 
-1536 TTGTYY
+1536 
-1542 YFYNFTTTATCSSPR
+1542 CSSPR

-1563 VSAPPALTLSGSN
+1563 VSAPPILTLSGSN

-1591 AGSGDYNT
+1591 AGSGDYDT
-1599 FVWSPATGVSGNEI
+1599 FVWSPATGVTGDQTI
-1613 TGWTFNPTTT
+1613 GWTFNPTIT

-1633 SGALCAST
+1633 SGALCSTT
-1641 ATYTVNVNPIPSAIS
+1641 ATYTVNVNPLPTNVTITPAAPSIC
-1656 FNPVSPVSA
+1656 V
-1665 CENTAVAITAT
+1665 NTIQSLAVT
-1676 GGNFN
+1676 GGT
-1681 SNLFTEAM
+1681 LG
-1689 NALPAN
+1689 
-1695 FSVVNTAGTGSATL
+1695 VVGKVGSGVETNT
-1709 NTTYYSEGTGSVL
+1709 
-1722 FNTAS
+1722 
-1727 TSADVSYQ
+1727 
-1735 LNSNVDLTGSASA
+1735 
-1748 SIVFSHIAAMEGPT
+1748 
-1762 TSYDYGIVEYSTNG
+1762 
-1776 GTTWNLIPVANY
+1776 
-1788 SGSANAAV
+1788 
-1796 FNTNIRFSTRSYA
+1796 
-1809 DWIGT
+1809 
-1814 FTGSGSTPGTGP
+1814 GSTPFKGWFGGSKSQALYTPAELTALGMEAGQRINSIGYVALSGTP
-1826 ATSLWKTET
+1826 IVLNNFT
-1835 INIPAAALT
+1835 INAGFVSNTTLGAAFIPGATNVVLAP
-1844 SNQFRIRFRY
+1844 
-1854 TTDSSTN
+1854 TN
-1861 YYGWLIDNVRIIKSS
+1861 YTPVATGNIDFTLSTPLTWDGVSSLLIETCFNNNNGGGVSANSISVQSTVVATGLNLYRSEDSTADVCTNLTAPTATTTRPNLRISTLETA
-1876 SNITWSPVTNLYT
+1876 NITWSPVTNLFT
-1889 DAAATIPY
+1889 DAGATIPY
-1897 TGTNATTVYVKS
+1897 TGTNATTVYVQS
-1909 ASAATTVYTA
+1909 ATPSTTVYTA
-1919 TSTNT
+1919 T
-1924 VTTCATNA
+1924 ATIGATGCFTSN
-1932 TVSVVVNPLPTV
+1932 TVSVTVSALPDT
-1944 ATVNQTVCSP
+1944 TITR
-1954 STVDLTAAAV
+1954 VDDTLTAAE
-1964 TTGSDTGLTFTYWT
+1964 
-1978 NIGATTAL
+1978 NGATYQWYTCSAGPVYTIIPGETSQSYTA
-1986 TSPSAVATSGTY
+1986 
-1998 YIKGTNAN
+1998 
-2006 GCSVITPV
+2006 
-2014 TVTVNPQPIVTV
+2014 
-2026 TNPATVCSPNTVD
+2026 
-2039 ITAAAVTTGSDTGLT
+2039 
-2054 LTYWSDITA
+2054 
-2063 TTALTTASA
+2063 
-2072 VTTSGT
+2072 
-2078 YYIKAVNANGCEKI
+2078 
-2092 TPVTVTI
+2092 
-2099 NVTSAPT
+2099 
-2106 GAATQT
+2106 
-2112 FCGSA
+2112 
-2117 NITQLVA
+2117 
-2124 TGSGV
+2124 
-2129 KWYDAATGGNLLPN
+2129 
-2143 ITAIGLTNG
+2143 TAIGS
-2152 TTYYATQ
+2152 YAVDVTK
-2159 TVNGCESTTRFAVT
+2159 NGCTTRSTCFDVT
-2173 AVINAI
+2173 
-2179 PTAPNAAAQDFCS
+2179 T
-2192 APTVAQLLPNGSTIN
+2192 L
-2207 WYDVSTAGSPLASS
+2207 
-2221 TVLSATTYY
+2221 
-2230 VSQTINGCESARTA
+2230 
-2244 VSITI
+2244 
-2249 TALPAPTGAAT
+2249 
-2260 QTIYGGVAA
+2260 
-2269 DATIEDISV
+2269 
-2278 SGTNVIWYPTAADA
+2278 GT
-2292 AAGTNA
+2292 
-2298 IAAGTPL
+2298 
-2305 VDGQTYY
+2305 
-2312 AVSVVGSCRSAALA
+2312 S
-2326 VTVTVVLDSASFD
+2326 SFD
-2339 IKSLKYYP
+2339 MNALTVYP
-2347 NPVVDRFTVSYTKS
+2347 NPVVDILSIRYNEE
-2361 ITAIQVYDI
+2361 ITAINVYDLS
-2370 NGRLVK
+2370 GRLVK
-2376 NLQTNGNEV
+2376 QITPNQTEVEV
-2385 NVDMSD
+2385 NMSEL
-2391 VAASVY
+2391 AAAMY
-2397 IVKVFADD
+2397 IVKVNAGGNQ
-2405 TMGEFKVVKTE
+2405 TEIKVIKK

>member
-889 TILDPHANATASNTL
+889 TILDPHANTTASNTL

-937 GFRLN
+937 GFRLS
-942 TWAGSN
+942 TFVGSR
-948 RILFGNLEVN
+948 RISFGNLEVN
-958 TLGGTNRIVTTT
+958 TTGGTNRQVTTA
-970 YSLGFSGNVLIQ
+970 SNIGFNGNVTIE
-982 PSSEILFGT
+982 PSSEVVFGT
-991 SYVAGNITNNGIFTS
+991 SYVAGNIVNNGTFTS
-1006 TTELGLASYAN
+1006 TAVLGLASYTD
-1017 GTVAATTNA
+1017 GTVSATTNA
-1026 QTIGGAG
+1026 QTIGGSG

-1061 NVPLSVSGTLNMTSG
+1061 NIPLSVSGTLTMTSG

-1085 LSLGTATAA
+1085 LTLGTATAE

-1105 MVRGPFARTIANA
+1105 MVRGPFARTISNS

-1156 NTGTLNAAIANMSTN
+1156 NTGTQSAAITNMATN
-1171 RRWELPLVSG
+1171 RRWELPVLSG
-1181 TISNINVRLGDAGIV
+1181 TITDINVRLGDAGILA
-1196 STSIP
+1196 TSIP
-1201 VQAPSASGEYTSA
+1201 VQAPSASGQYTSTL
-1214 FGSVASAVAGV
+1214 GSVATAVAGV

-1231 PVLSANYTG
+1231 PVLSASYTG
-1240 FLSYADSNACTGT
+1240 FLSYADSNACVGI

-1262 SSTVCVGESV
+1262 SNAICLGTSV
-1272 TLSSQNLTTGSG
+1272 TLSLQNLTTGSG
-1284 VTYQWQSSSD
+1284 VTYQWFSSPD
-1294 GVSYNNIS
+1294 GVTYSPIAS
-1302 GANNAVYT
+1302 
-1310 ATPTAVTYYQC
+1310 ATNPTYSTNPTAATYFMC
-1321 IVTCATG
+1321 EVTCASG
-1328 PSSATSTPVQITF
+1328 PSTTASTPVYITF
-1341 TNSILTSTPASRC
+1341 ANEVTATVPGARC
-1354 GTGTVTLG
+1354 GTGTVDLS
-1362 ATANAGATINWY
+1362 ATPSAGATINWF
-1374 ANSTGG
+1374 AAATGG
-1380 TALGSGTSFTSPSI
+1380 SPLASGNLFTTPSI
-1394 SSSTTYYVAA
+1394 SATTTYYAAATTASAGSLVLGAGATNSSSTAASFLPGSWGGAKTQYIIRASELIQAGLTAGPITSLGFEPTNSGQTYQGFFVQIGHTTESVAPS
-1404 ETTGG
+1404 TTFIANAGLNFVFAG
-1409 NLYGGKLTPESSW
+1409 TEANDGFTP
-1422 TGSTLTDWGI
+1422 
-1432 VFTALQTTTLN
+1432 
-1443 SVDVYSTV
+1443 V
-1451 AGTLNVKVTD
+1451 AGSVNNLTF
-1461 AAGVELYATGNINVA
+1461 GTGT
-1476 AGGTTTPTVIPLNF
+1476 GTTSSFVWDGTS
-1490 NIVQGTTYKI
+1490 NIV
-1500 LVKASSG
+1500 
-1507 VSLVRGS
+1507 VSISWSRVPS
-1514 TNLAFPYNNGVV
+1514 A
-1526 NVTSSEWGGT
+1526 
-1536 TTGTYY
+1536 
-1542 YFYNFTTTATCSSPR
+1542 TTATSTTMKVDNVGFVSAAYRQRDSFTPIAMLDETSVNSTSSNRPRFTINGQLICSSPR
-1557 IPVVAT
+1557 VAVVAT
-1563 VSAPPALTLSGSN
+1563 VSTPPTLTLSGA
-1576 TTICSGDTT
+1576 TATICSGD
-1585 SVVTLT
+1585 SSSAVTLT
-1591 AGSGDYNT
+1591 AGSGDYDT
-1599 FVWSPATGVSGNEI
+1599 FVWSPATGVSGNAV
-1613 TGWTFNPTTT
+1613 TGWTFNPTVSTV
-1623 TTYTLTATQT
+1623 YTLTASQT
-1633 SGALCAST
+1633 SGALCAAT
-1641 ATYTVNVNPIPSAIS
+1641 ATYTVNVNPLPTNVTITPAAPSICVNTIQSLAVTGGTLGVVGKVGSGVATNTSSTPFKGWYGGSKTQALYTPAELTALGMAAGQSINSIGYVALSGTPIVFNNFTINAGFVSNTTLGAAFIPGAT
-1656 FNPVSPVSA
+1656 NVVLAPTNYTPV
-1665 CENTAVAITAT
+1665 AT
-1676 GGNFN
+1676 GNIDFTLSTPLTWDGVSSLLIETCFN
-1681 SNLFTEAM
+1681 N
-1689 NALPAN
+1689 N
-1695 FSVVNTAGTGSATL
+1695 
-1709 NTTYYSEGTGSVL
+1709 
-1722 FNTAS
+1722 
-1727 TSADVSYQ
+1727 
-1735 LNSNVDLTGSASA
+1735 
-1748 SIVFSHIAAMEGPT
+1748 
-1762 TSYDYGIVEYSTNG
+1762 NG
-1776 GTTWNLIPVANY
+1776 GG
-1788 SGSANAAV
+1788 GSANSISVQSTVVAAGLNIYLSQDNNATV
-1796 FNTNIRFSTRSYA
+1796 CTNVDVPSTTTTRPNLR
-1809 DWIGT
+1809 I
-1814 FTGSGSTPGTGP
+1814 ST
-1826 ATSLWKTET
+1826 LET
-1835 INIPAAALT
+1835 A
-1844 SNQFRIRFRY
+1844 
-1854 TTDSSTN
+1854 
-1861 YYGWLIDNVRIIKSS
+1861 
-1876 SNITWSPVTNLYT
+1876 NITWSPVTNLFT
-1889 DAAATIPY
+1889 DAGATIPY
-1897 TGTNATTVYVKS
+1897 TGTNATTVYVQS
-1909 ASAATTVYTA
+1909 ATPSTTVYTA
-1919 TSTNT
+1919 T
-1924 VTTCATNA
+1924 ATIGATGCFTSN
-1932 TVSVVVNPLPTV
+1932 TVSVTVSALPDT
-1944 ATVNQTVCSP
+1944 TISR
-1954 STVDLTAAAV
+1954 VDDTLTAAEA
-1964 TTGSDTGLTFTYWT
+1964 
-1978 NIGATTAL
+1978 GATYQWYTCSAGPVYTIIPGETSQSYTA
-1986 TSPSAVATSGTY
+1986 
-1998 YIKGTNAN
+1998 
-2006 GCSVITPV
+2006 
-2014 TVTVNPQPIVTV
+2014 
-2026 TNPATVCSPNTVD
+2026 
-2039 ITAAAVTTGSDTGLT
+2039 
-2054 LTYWSDITA
+2054 
-2063 TTALTTASA
+2063 
-2072 VTTSGT
+2072 
-2078 YYIKAVNANGCEKI
+2078 
-2092 TPVTVTI
+2092 
-2099 NVTSAPT
+2099 
-2106 GAATQT
+2106 
-2112 FCGSA
+2112 
-2117 NITQLVA
+2117 
-2124 TGSGV
+2124 
-2129 KWYDAATGGNLLPN
+2129 
-2143 ITAIGLTNG
+2143 TAIGS
-2152 TTYYATQ
+2152 YAVDVTK
-2159 TVNGCESTTRFAVT
+2159 NGCTTRSTCFDVT
-2173 AVINAI
+2173 
-2179 PTAPNAAAQDFCS
+2179 T
-2192 APTVAQLLPNGSTIN
+2192 L
-2207 WYDVSTAGSPLASS
+2207 
-2221 TVLSATTYY
+2221 
-2230 VSQTINGCESARTA
+2230 
-2244 VSITI
+2244 
-2249 TALPAPTGAAT
+2249 
-2260 QTIYGGVAA
+2260 
-2269 DATIEDISV
+2269 
-2278 SGTNVIWYPTAADA
+2278 GT
-2292 AAGTNA
+2292 
-2298 IAAGTPL
+2298 
-2305 VDGQTYY
+2305 
-2312 AVSVVGSCRSAALA
+2312 S
-2326 VTVTVVLDSASFD
+2326 SFD
-2339 IKSLKYYP
+2339 MNALTVYP
-2347 NPVVDRFTVSYTKS
+2347 NPVVDILSIRYNEE
-2361 ITAIQVYDI
+2361 ITAINVYDLS
-2370 NGRLVK
+2370 GRLVK
-2376 NLQTNGNEV
+2376 QITPNQTEVEV
-2385 NVDMSD
+2385 NMSEL
-2391 VAASVY
+2391 AAAMY
-2397 IVKVFADD
+2397 IVKVNAGGNQ
-2405 TMGEFKVVKTE
+2405 TEIKVIKK